1 MVSHWYGLWHFNCI
15 ITASFLQAIKST
27 CYASSYKVQCSAVIC
42 WFLIAMIGM
51 IQSSL
56 VLFMSCFLKDPLKYG
71 FLVVVT
77 LDCGHPCFWNF
88 YSALVV
94 VVESYVNC
102 LFEPMC
108 VPVKVTINK
117 LYFIAKSVM
126 YSTVMGMLCNGR
138 GVGMGESD
146 ISDMFFNQI
155 TLGSAVFA

>member
-1 MVSHWYGLWHFNCI
+1 MVSHWYGSWHFNGI
-15 ITASFLQAIKST
+15 ISASFLQAMKST
-27 CYASSYKVQCSAVIC
+27 CYASSYKVQCSA
-42 WFLIAMIGM
+42 MIGM

-56 VLFMSCFLKDPLKYG
+56 VVFMSCFLKVPLKYG

-108 VPVKVTINK
+108 VPGKVTTNK
-117 LYFIAKSVM
+117 LYFIAKWVM

-138 GVGMGESD
+138 GLDMGESD
-146 ISDMFFNQI
+146 ISDMFFSLI
-155 TLGSAVFA
+155 PLGSAVFA